1 MLAPRQPK
9 ERKSLVSVAAKRHP
23 VVARLDGR
31 QKSGA
36 DKLAAI
42 GSLFGAVGAAS
53 CCILPLVLFAAGVGG
68 AWIGALTALQPY
80 QPIFVAVALGFLGH
94 GYWLAYRRRK
104 VACADAQVCAR
115 PLPNRLV
122 RTSLYTATM
131 LVVAA
136 VAFPYVAPLFLG
148 V

>member
-1 MLAPRQPK
+1 M
-9 ERKSLVSVAAKRHP
+9 AATG
-23 VVARLDGR
+23 RLL
-31 QKSGA
+31 GA
-36 DKLAAI
+36 L
-42 GSLFGAVGAAS
+42 GAAS
-53 CCILPLVLFAAGVGG
+53 CCILPLALFAAGVGG

-94 GYWLAYRRRK
+94 GYWLAYRRRN
-104 VACADAQVCAR
+104 ATCTDAEVCAR

-122 RTSLYTATM
+122 RTSLYTATV